1 MKDSN
6 EIYKIGKRR
15 ALIHLLFLPLTI
27 FTIMLIVE
35 KQYSLVV
42 PMAYVLIVGIAQ
54 YIRLIKTEK
63 KHLEIYS
70 RTFFDVLKQVSII
83 TFIAIILILLGVV
96 L

>member
-1 MKDSN
+1 
-6 EIYKIGKRR
+6 
-15 ALIHLLFLPLTI
+15 
-27 FTIMLIVE
+27 MLIVE